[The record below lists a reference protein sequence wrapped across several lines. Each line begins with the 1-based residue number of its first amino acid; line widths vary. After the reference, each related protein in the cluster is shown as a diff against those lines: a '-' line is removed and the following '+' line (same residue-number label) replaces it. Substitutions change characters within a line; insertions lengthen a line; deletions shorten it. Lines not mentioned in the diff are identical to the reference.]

1 MLPGISGMDL
11 VERLRA
17 NERTRTTPVLMVS
30 GHTNYTME
38 DRARD
43 AGANMF
49 LNKPFTISQLRLAV
63 SNLLQEAAPRSKGA
77 LTGS

>member
-1 MLPGISGMDL
+1 
-11 VERLRA
+11 
-17 NERTRTTPVLMVS
+17 
-30 GHTNYTME
+30 ME